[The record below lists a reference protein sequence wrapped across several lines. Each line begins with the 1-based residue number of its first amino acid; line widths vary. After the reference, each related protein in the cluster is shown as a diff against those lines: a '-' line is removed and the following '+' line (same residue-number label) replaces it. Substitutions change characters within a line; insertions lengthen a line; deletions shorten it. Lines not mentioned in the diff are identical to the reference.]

1 MILEWCI
8 CSLQWVFFLGGGG
21 GGGGRGGGGDGF
33 INTQCISIAM
43 QQPLC
48 LAWDTMD
55 SGGGASLQ
63 IKNAQLKLHFSS
75 CMLVL
80 SFEWMN
86 ILQPTLCVI
95 LFHAFE
101 SSIIFEKM
109 SFYGLSGRPRAVDR
123 FPRGHCFG
131 WLSSNSSYHC
141 KWRRTRLK
149 LYSQSEERTLFRAVC
164 ELFWCGLWKQRNGG
178 KYGCCNFFLKYF
190 VKIGRLG
197 KMFTHRLILCSF
209 IYKSMYFTSGFVE
222 KYDGNGLKTM
232 TMWQKNLS
240 NLACASRGF
249 VGLQIKRDG
258 GDLKIQSSSH
268 LSAVK
273 ALKLKLNTLTWGI
286 FGWFVYSV
294 RYLVKVYK
302 SLGIVLGTFHPQLLV
317 TPASVMGAPR
327 VLFIG
332 PGFWLWAGLF
342 LQPRGVRYLINAIFL
357 IYIGL
362 DFLKILLPSP
372 IEIYIS
378 DFLFVQI

>member
-1 MILEWCI
+1 
-8 CSLQWVFFLGGGG
+8 
-21 GGGGRGGGGDGF
+21 
-33 INTQCISIAM
+33 
-43 QQPLC
+43 
-48 LAWDTMD
+48 
-55 SGGGASLQ
+55 
-63 IKNAQLKLHFSS
+63 
-75 CMLVL
+75 MLVL

-86 ILQPTLCVI
+86 ILQPTLCVV

-101 SSIIFEKM
+101 SSIIFEKP

-123 FPRGHCFG
+123 FPKRHCFG
-131 WLSSNSSYHC
+131 WLSSNSSYRR

-149 LYSQSEERTLFRAVC
+149 LYSQSEERTLFRAVY

-197 KMFTHRLILCSF
+197 KKFTHRLILCSF

-240 NLACASRGF
+240 NSACASRGF

-286 FGWFVYSV
+286 FGWYVYSI

-302 SLGIVLGTFHPQLLV
+302 SLGIVLGTFHLQLLV
-317 TPASVMGAPR
+317 TPASVMAAPR

-332 PGFWLWAGLF
+332 PGFWLRAGLF
-342 LQPRGVRYLINAIFL
+342 LQPRGVRYLISAIFL

-362 DFLKILLPSP
+362 DFLKILHFSP

-378 DFLFVQI
+378 DFLFVCPDLIFMALSVSGSELLCRLN

>member
-1 MILEWCI
+1 
-8 CSLQWVFFLGGGG
+8 
-21 GGGGRGGGGDGF
+21 
-33 INTQCISIAM
+33 
-43 QQPLC
+43 
-48 LAWDTMD
+48 
-55 SGGGASLQ
+55 
-63 IKNAQLKLHFSS
+63 
-75 CMLVL
+75 MLVL
-80 SFEWMN
+80 SFEWKN
-86 ILQPTLCVI
+86 ILQPTLCVV

-101 SSIIFEKM
+101 SSIIFEKP

-123 FPRGHCFG
+123 FPKRHCFG
-131 WLSSNSSYHC
+131 WLSSNSSYRR

-164 ELFWCGLWKQRNGG
+164 ELFWCGLWKHRNGG

-197 KMFTHRLILCSF
+197 KKFTHRLILCSF

-240 NLACASRGF
+240 NSACASRGF

-286 FGWFVYSV
+286 FGWYVYSI

-302 SLGIVLGTFHPQLLV
+302 SLGIVLGTFHLQLLV
-317 TPASVMGAPR
+317 TPASVMAAPR

-332 PGFWLWAGLF
+332 PGFWLRAGLF
-342 LQPRGVRYLINAIFL
+342 LQPRGVIFNQCYFLDLHWSGCFKDSSFFPLWNLYQWFFVCPDLIFMAL
-357 IYIGL
+357 SVSGSE
-362 DFLKILLPSP
+362 LLCR
-372 IEIYIS
+372 
-378 DFLFVQI
+378 LN